1 MSVVILSSSS
11 FKDLLLLFD
20 LKVFDL
26 FFVEAARCSTKE
38 EKRRRL
44 FSLKNSFFDFFVCLR
59 SFRLLRHFDV
69 KSQPTSF
76 VSSLGLSLLDCIL
89 DYTHASDA
97 QKQ

>member
-11 FKDLLLLFD
+11 FKDLLLFD

-44 FSLKNSFFDFFVCLR
+44 FSLKNSFFDFLFVLR
-59 SFRLLRHFDV
+59 SFRFLRHV
-69 KSQPTSF
+69 EEGKSQPLLCLF
-76 VSSLGLSLLDCIL
+76 FCLSPRL
-89 DYTHASDA
+89 YS
-97 QKQ
+97 

>member
-1 MSVVILSSSS
+1 MSVVILSSS

-44 FSLKNSFFDFFVCLR
+44 FSLKNSFFDFLFVCVRGVFFFGISKEKVNLFFCLFFCL
-59 SFRLLRHFDV
+59 SPRLY
-69 KSQPTSF
+69 S
-76 VSSLGLSLLDCIL
+76 
-89 DYTHASDA
+89 
-97 QKQ
+97 

>member
-11 FKDLLLLFD
+11 FKDLLLLLFD

-44 FSLKNSFFDFFVCLR
+44 FSLKNSFFDFLFVCVR
-59 SFRLLRHFDV
+59 IFFGIS
-69 KSQPTSF
+69 K
-76 VSSLGLSLLDCIL
+76 
-89 DYTHASDA
+89 
-97 QKQ
+97 

>member
-38 EKRRRL
+38 EKRRRTL
-44 FSLKNSFFDFFVCLR
+44 FVEKFVL
-59 SFRLLRHFDV
+59 
-69 KSQPTSF
+69 
-76 VSSLGLSLLDCIL
+76 
-89 DYTHASDA
+89 
-97 QKQ
+97 

>member
-44 FSLKNSFFDFFVCLR
+44 FSLKNSFFDFLFVCVL
-59 SFRLLRHFDV
+59 
-69 KSQPTSF
+69 F
-76 VSSLGLSLLDCIL
+76 VFFEKIS
-89 DYTHASDA
+89 T
-97 QKQ
+97 